1 MRPKRDALTPLS
13 GICRSLV
20 THSRFFSATRGLAAS
35 DEFFLKVE
43 PSSVAKVRFPFQLIE
58 NLLEW
63 RRLKDLSPVRK
74 YGVRNHNDER
84 QLNDC
89 TPGGDL

>member
-1 MRPKRDALTPLS
+1 
-13 GICRSLV
+13 V

-43 PSSVAKVRFPFQLIE
+43 PSSVAKARFPFQLIE
-58 NLLEW
+58 NLPEMAPFEGLVAGPE
-63 RRLKDLSPVRK
+63 